1 MQQTEQQSQQQSKR
15 LGGTSGKGF
24 MPGRSGN
31 RLGRMSN
38 AAQRAAVEA
47 KARELA
53 IEFGGFES
61 LSVVKRELL
70 IQAAQLLLRRPK
82 TSEDVVRHANA
93 VTKILRA
100 IGLKPGNKPAA
111 SYVPMRDRIGRA
123 SP

>member
-1 MQQTEQQSQQQSKR
+1 MQQTDQQVKQQR
-15 LGGTSGKGF
+15 VYGRPFGR
-24 MPGRSGN
+24 GRSGN
-31 RLGRMSN
+31 PFGRTSN
-38 AAQRAAVEA
+38 AMQRAEVEA

-53 IEFGGFES
+53 IEFGGFEA
-61 LSVVKRELL
+61 LSIAKRELL
-70 IQAAQLLLRRPK
+70 MQAAMLLLRRPK

-123 SP
+123 SL